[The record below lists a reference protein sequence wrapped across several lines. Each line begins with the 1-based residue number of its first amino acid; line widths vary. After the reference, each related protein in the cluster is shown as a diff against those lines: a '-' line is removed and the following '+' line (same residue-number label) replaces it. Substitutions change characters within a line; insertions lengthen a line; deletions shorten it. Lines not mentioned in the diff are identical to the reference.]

1 MGSARM
7 FRGRIPIW
15 GVDMKRRSKP
25 VSKMARQ
32 EARAAKLFLIPAF
45 LGLTFI
51 TYLPLI
57 SVFILSFFK
66 WTAIMPQPVFVGL
79 NNYIKLFTK
88 DMFFWTSVKVTVV
101 YAVLTVCISMVY
113 SITVAMLLNR
123 KVPAR
128 GFFRAIFYVPYIIPA
143 MAVYMSWALLYN
155 PDFGVLNALL
165 VRFGLP
171 KMAFLVDS
179 KFIIPSLAVISVWAS
194 GNLIVIFL
202 AGLGN
207 VPRVY
212 HEAAEIDGASF
223 WKRLIH
229 ITFPCM
235 TPIIFYNLL
244 MSLIANMQVVVPSL
258 IYAGSNRTTYPEYTF
273 MSFLMY
279 RTGFINNELS
289 YASTISFI
297 FFVII
302 GVFTLI
308 LFATSKSWLFY
319 EGGDK

>member
-1 MGSARM
+1 MAGG
-7 FRGRIPIW
+7 FPNKW
-15 GVDMKRRSKP
+15 GVDMTRQLQP

-51 TYLPLI
+51 TYLPLL
-57 SVFILSFFK
+57 SVFVLSFFK
-66 WTAIMPQPVFVGL
+66 WTAIMPQPIFVGI

-88 DMFFWTSVKVTVV
+88 DMFFWTSVKVTVQ
-101 YAVLTVCISMVY
+101 YAVITVCISMVY
-113 SITVAMLLNR
+113 SMTIAMLLNR

-128 GFFRAIFYVPYIIPA
+128 GFFRAVFYVPYIIPA

-165 VRFGLP
+165 IQNGLP

-179 KFIIPSLAVISVWAS
+179 KFIIPSLAVIAVWAS

-202 AGLGN
+202 AGLTN

-279 RTGFINNELS
+279 RTGFINNEMS
-289 YASTISFI
+289 YASTISFV

-302 GVFTLI
+302 GIFTLI

>member
-1 MGSARM
+1 
-7 FRGRIPIW
+7 
-15 GVDMKRRSKP
+15 
-25 VSKMARQ
+25 MARQ

-88 DMFFWTSVKVTVV
+88 DMFFWTSVKVTVI

-113 SITVAMLLNR
+113 SMTVAMLLNR

-128 GFFRAIFYVPYIIPA
+128 GFFRAVFYVPYIIPA

-165 VRFGLP
+165 VQNGLP

-179 KFIIPSLAVISVWAS
+179 RFIIPSLAVIAVWAS

-302 GVFTLI
+302 GIFTLI

>member
-1 MGSARM
+1 
-7 FRGRIPIW
+7 
-15 GVDMKRRSKP
+15 
-25 VSKMARQ
+25 MARQ

-66 WTAIMPQPVFVGL
+66 WTAIMPRPIYIGL
-79 NNYIKLFTK
+79 NNYVKLFTR
-88 DMFFWTSVKVTVV
+88 DIFFWTSIKVTLE
-101 YAVLTVCISMVY
+101 YALLTVCLSMIY
-113 SITVAMLLNR
+113 SMTIAMLLNR
-123 KVPAR
+123 KMPAR
-128 GFFRAIFYVPYIIPA
+128 GFFRAVFYVPYIIPA
-143 MAVYMSWALLYN
+143 IAVYTSWALLYN
-155 PDFGVLNALL
+155 PDFGVFNALF
-165 VRFGLP
+165 VRWGLP
-171 KMAFLVDS
+171 KISFLVDS
-179 KFIIPSLAVISVWAS
+179 KFIIPSLAVIAVWAS

-207 VPRVY
+207 VPKVY
-212 HEAAEIDGASF
+212 HEAAEIDGANF
-223 WKRLIH
+223 WQRLIH

-244 MSLIANMQVVVPSL
+244 MSLIVNMQVVVPSL

-279 RTGFINNELS
+279 RTGFINNDMS
-289 YASTISFI
+289 YASAISFI
-297 FFVII
+297 FFLLI
-302 GVFTLI
+302 GLFTLI

>member
-1 MGSARM
+1 
-7 FRGRIPIW
+7 
-15 GVDMKRRSKP
+15 
-25 VSKMARQ
+25 MARQ

-57 SVFILSFFK
+57 AVFVLSFFK
-66 WTAIMPQPVFVGL
+66 WTAIMPKPLFVGMA
-79 NNYIKLFTK
+79 NYIKLFTK
-88 DMFFWTSVKVTVV
+88 DIFFWTSVRVTVQ
-101 YAVLTVCISMVY
+101 YAVLSVCMGMIY
-113 SITVAMLLNR
+113 SVGIAMLLNR
-123 KVPAR
+123 KMPAR
-128 GFFRAIFYVPYIIPA
+128 GFFRAVFYVPYIIPA
-143 MAVYMSWALLYN
+143 IAVYTSWSLLYN
-155 PDFGVLNALL
+155 PDFGVFNAILAGN
-165 VRFGLP
+165 GLP
-171 KMAFLVDS
+171 RIAFLADS
-179 KFIIPSLAVISVWAS
+179 KWIIPSLSIIAVWAS

-207 VPRVY
+207 MPRVY
-212 HEAAEIDGASF
+212 HEAAEIDGASSWQRF
-223 WKRLIH
+223 YH
-229 ITFPCM
+229 ITMPCM

-279 RTGFINNELS
+279 RTGFINNDMS

-297 FFVII
+297 FFLII

>member
-1 MGSARM
+1 MSAGGPSTDEVMSMR
-7 FRGRIPIW
+7 
-15 GVDMKRRSKP
+15 VHAKP
-25 VSKMARQ
+25 VSRMVRQ

-51 TYLPLI
+51 TYLPLLA
-57 SVFILSFFK
+57 VFILSFFD
-66 WTAIMPQPVFVGL
+66 WTAIMPRPIFVGM
-79 NNYIKLFTK
+79 NNYIRLFTK
-88 DMFFWTSVKVTVV
+88 DMFFGTSVKVTVL
-101 YAVLTVCISMVY
+101 YAVLTVCISMFY
-113 SITVAMLLNR
+113 SMVVAMLLNR

-128 GFFRAIFYVPYIIPA
+128 GLFRAIFYVPYIIPA
-143 MAVYMSWALLYN
+143 IAVYMSWGLLFN
-155 PDFGVLNALL
+155 PDFGIFNSILALFKIP
-165 VRFGLP
+165 RIT
-171 KMAFLVDS
+171 FLGDS
-179 KFIIPSLAVISVWAS
+179 KFIIPSLSMIAVWAS

-212 HEAAEIDGASF
+212 HEAAEIDGASG
-223 WKRLIH
+223 WQRLIH

-244 MSLIANMQVVVPSL
+244 LSLIANMQVVVPSL
-258 IYAGSNRTTYPEYTF
+258 IYAGSYRTTYPEYTF

-279 RTGFINNELS
+279 RTGFINNKLS

-297 FFVII
+297 FFLII

>member
-1 MGSARM
+1 
-7 FRGRIPIW
+7 
-15 GVDMKRRSKP
+15 MKRPMKRMSLL
-25 VSKMARQ
+25 ARQ

-57 SVFILSFFK
+57 AVFVLSFFK
-66 WTAIMPQPVFVGL
+66 WTAIMPRPLFIGWD
-79 NNYIKLFTK
+79 NYVRLFTK
-88 DMFFWTSVKVTVV
+88 DIFFWTSVKVTVQ
-101 YAVLTVCISMVY
+101 YAVLSVLMSMIY
-113 SITVAMLLNR
+113 SLSIAMLLNR
-123 KVPAR
+123 KIPAR
-128 GFFRAIFYVPYIIPA
+128 GFFRAIFYVPYIVPA
-143 MAVYMSWALLYN
+143 IAMYTSWALLYN
-155 PDFGVLNALL
+155 PDFGVFNALL
-165 VRFGLP
+165 ASQGMSRI
-171 KMAFLVDS
+171 AFLTDS
-179 KFIIPSLAVISVWAS
+179 RYIIPSLSLIAVWAS

-212 HEAAEIDGASF
+212 HEAAEIDGASSWRRF
-223 WKRLIH
+223 YH
-229 ITFPCM
+229 ITVPCM

-279 RTGFINNELS
+279 RTGFINNDMS
-289 YASTISFI
+289 YASAISFV
-297 FFVII
+297 FFVLI
-302 GVFTLI
+302 GLFTLV

>member
-1 MGSARM
+1 MARQA
-7 FRGRIPIW
+7 
-15 GVDMKRRSKP
+15 KP
-25 VSKMARQ
+25 MSPMARQ

-57 SVFILSFFK
+57 AVFVLSFFK
-66 WTAIMPQPVFVGL
+66 WTAIMPKPLFIGL
-79 NNYIKLFTK
+79 NNYIRLFTK
-88 DMFFWTSVKVTVV
+88 DIFFYTSMKVTVY
-101 YAVLTVCISMVY
+101 YAVLSVLVSMFY
-113 SITVAMLLNR
+113 SLSVAMLLNR

-128 GFFRAIFYVPYIIPA
+128 GFFRAVFYVPYIIPA
-143 MAVYMSWALLYN
+143 MAVYMSWSLLYN
-155 PDFGVLNALL
+155 PDFGVFNAILAAN
-165 VRFGLP
+165 GIQ
-171 KMAFLVDS
+171 KIGFLADS
-179 KFIIPSLAVISVWAS
+179 KYIIPSLAVIGVWAS

-212 HEAAEIDGASF
+212 HEAAEIDGASAWRRF
-223 WKRLIH
+223 IH

-235 TPIIFYNLL
+235 TPIIFCNLL

-279 RTGFINNELS
+279 RTGFTNNDLS

-297 FFVII
+297 FFLII

>member
-1 MGSARM
+1 M
-7 FRGRIPIW
+7 
-15 GVDMKRRSKP
+15 RRWHRP
-25 VSKMARQ
+25 VSRMARQ

-45 LGLTFI
+45 FGLTFI
-51 TYLPLI
+51 TYLPLLA
-57 SVFILSFFK
+57 VFVLSFFK
-66 WTAIMPQPVFVGL
+66 WTAIIPQPIYVGL

-88 DMFFWTSVKVTVV
+88 DMFFWTSIRVTVL
-101 YAVLTVCISMVY
+101 YAVLTVSLSMVY
-113 SITVAMLLNR
+113 SLSIAMLLNR
-123 KVPAR
+123 KIPAR
-128 GFFRAIFYVPYIIPA
+128 GFFRAVFYVPYIIPA

-155 PDFGVLNALL
+155 PDFGVFNALL
-165 VRFGLP
+165 ASRGMT
-171 KMAFLVDS
+171 KIGFLSDS
-179 KFIIPSLAVISVWAS
+179 RFIIPSIATIAVWAS

-212 HEAAEIDGASF
+212 HEAAEIDGANGWQRF
-223 WKRLIH
+223 LN

-235 TPIIFYNLL
+235 TPIVFYNLL

-279 RTGFINNELS
+279 RTGFINNDLS

-297 FFVII
+297 FFLII

-308 LFATSKSWLFY
+308 LFATSKRWLFY
-319 EGGDK
+319 EGGDR

>member
-1 MGSARM
+1 MKKSA
-7 FRGRIPIW
+7 G
-15 GVDMKRRSKP
+15 GTSL
-25 VSKMARQ
+25 MARQ

-57 SVFILSFFK
+57 AAFVLSFFK
-66 WTAIMPQPVFVGL
+66 WTAIMPQPIFVGL
-79 NNYIKLFTK
+79 NNYIRLFTK
-88 DMFFWTSVKVTVV
+88 DIFFATSVKVTVT
-101 YAVLTVCISMVY
+101 YAVLSVCVSMLY
-113 SITVAMLLNR
+113 SLTVAMLLNR
-123 KVPAR
+123 KIPAR
-128 GFFRAIFYVPYIIPA
+128 GFFRAVFYVPYIIPA
-143 MAVYMSWALLYN
+143 MAVYTSWALLYS
-155 PDFGVLNALL
+155 PDSGVFNALL
-165 VRFGLP
+165 AHYGMPRIT
-171 KMAFLVDS
+171 FLADS
-179 KFIIPSLAVISVWAS
+179 KFIIPSLAVIAVWAS

-212 HEAAEIDGASF
+212 HEAAEIDGASS
-223 WKRLIH
+223 WRRLLH
-229 ITFPCM
+229 ITLPCM
-235 TPIIFYNLL
+235 SPIIFYNLL

-279 RTGFINNELS
+279 RTGFINNDLS

-297 FFVII
+297 FFLII

>member
-1 MGSARM
+1 MLKPSRM
-7 FRGRIPIW
+7 
-15 GVDMKRRSKP
+15 
-25 VSKMARQ
+25 VSRMARQ

-57 SVFILSFFK
+57 AVFILSFFK
-66 WTAIMPQPVFVGL
+66 WTAIMPRPIFIGL
-79 NNYIKLFTK
+79 NNYVKLFTR
-88 DMFFWTSVKVTVV
+88 DIFFWTSIKVTLQ
-101 YAVLTVCISMVY
+101 YAGLTVIISMLY
-113 SITVAMLLNR
+113 SLTVAMLLNR
-123 KVPAR
+123 KMPAR
-128 GFFRAIFYVPYIIPA
+128 GFFRAVFYVPYIIPA
-143 MAVYMSWALLYN
+143 IAVYTSWALLYN
-155 PDFGVLNALL
+155 PDFGVFNALL
-165 VRFGLP
+165 VKYGLA
-171 KMAFLVDS
+171 KISFLVDS
-179 KFIIPSLAVISVWAS
+179 RTIVPSLAVIAVWAS

-212 HEAAEIDGASF
+212 HEAAEIDGASY
-223 WKRLIH
+223 WQRLLH

-289 YASTISFI
+289 YASAISFI
-297 FFVII
+297 FFLLI
-302 GVFTLI
+302 GLFTLI

>member
-1 MGSARM
+1 M
-7 FRGRIPIW
+7 
-15 GVDMKRRSKP
+15 
-25 VSKMARQ
+25 SKMARQ

-51 TYLPLI
+51 TYLPLL
-57 SVFILSFFK
+57 SVFVLSFFK
-66 WTAIMPQPVFVGL
+66 WTAIMPQPIFVGL

-88 DMFFWTSVKVTVV
+88 DMFFWTSVKVTVL
-101 YAVLTVCISMVY
+101 YAVMTVCISMIY
-113 SITVAMLLNR
+113 ALTVAMLLNR

-128 GFFRAIFYVPYIIPA
+128 GFFRAVFYVPYIIPA
-143 MAVYMSWALLYN
+143 MAVYMAWGLLYN
-155 PDFGVLNALL
+155 PDFGVLNAIL
-165 VRFGLP
+165 VSSGLQ
-171 KMAFLVDS
+171 KVSFLVDS
-179 KFIIPSLAVISVWAS
+179 KFIIPSLAVIAVWAS

-212 HEAAEIDGASF
+212 HEAAEIDGANG
-223 WKRLIH
+223 WQRLIH
-229 ITFPCM
+229 ITLPCM

-258 IYAGSNRTTYPEYTF
+258 IYAGSYRTTYPEYTF

-289 YASTISFI
+289 YASTISFV
-297 FFVII
+297 FFLII

>member
-1 MGSARM
+1 
-7 FRGRIPIW
+7 
-15 GVDMKRRSKP
+15 
-25 VSKMARQ
+25 MARQ

-45 LGLTFI
+45 FGLTFI
-51 TYLPLI
+51 TYLPLLA
-57 SVFILSFFK
+57 VFVLSFFK
-66 WTAIMPQPVFVGL
+66 WTAIIPQPIYVGL

-88 DMFFWTSVKVTVV
+88 DMFFWTSIRVTVL
-101 YAVLTVCISMVY
+101 YAVLTVSLSMVY
-113 SITVAMLLNR
+113 SLSIAMLLNR
-123 KVPAR
+123 KIPAR
-128 GFFRAIFYVPYIIPA
+128 GFFRAVFYVPYIIPA

-155 PDFGVLNALL
+155 PDFGVFNALL
-165 VRFGLP
+165 ASRGMT
-171 KMAFLVDS
+171 KIGFLSDS
-179 KFIIPSLAVISVWAS
+179 RFIIPSIATIAVWAS

-212 HEAAEIDGASF
+212 HEAAEIDGANGWQRF
-223 WKRLIH
+223 LN

-235 TPIIFYNLL
+235 TPIVFYNLL

-279 RTGFINNELS
+279 RTGFINNDLS

-297 FFVII
+297 FFLII

-308 LFATSKSWLFY
+308 LFATSKRWLFY
-319 EGGDK
+319 EGGDR

>member
-1 MGSARM
+1 
-7 FRGRIPIW
+7 
-15 GVDMKRRSKP
+15 
-25 VSKMARQ
+25 MARQ

-51 TYLPLI
+51 TYLPLLA
-57 SVFILSFFK
+57 VFILSFFK
-66 WTAIMPQPVFVGL
+66 WTAIMPQPIFVGL

-88 DMFFWTSVKVTVV
+88 DMFFWTSVKVTVL
-101 YAVLTVCISMVY
+101 YAVLTVCISMIY
-113 SITVAMLLNR
+113 SMTIAMLLNR

-128 GFFRAIFYVPYIIPA
+128 GFFRAVFYVPYIIPA

-165 VRFGLP
+165 VKSGLP
-171 KMAFLVDS
+171 KMSFLVDS
-179 KFIIPSLAVISVWAS
+179 RFIIPSLAVIAVWAS
-194 GNLIVIFL
+194 GNLIVIYL

-289 YASTISFI
+289 YASTISFV

>member
-1 MGSARM
+1 
-7 FRGRIPIW
+7 
-15 GVDMKRRSKP
+15 
-25 VSKMARQ
+25 MARQ

-57 SVFILSFFK
+57 AVFALSFFK
-66 WTAIMPQPVFVGL
+66 WTAIMPRPLFVGL
-79 NNYIKLFTK
+79 SNYIRLFTK
-88 DMFFWTSVKVTVV
+88 DIFFWTSVKVTVQ
-101 YAVLTVCISMVY
+101 YAVLSVCAGMVY
-113 SITVAMLLNR
+113 SLSIALLLSR

-128 GFFRAIFYVPYIIPA
+128 GFFRAVFYVPYIIPA
-143 MAVYMSWALLYN
+143 IAVYTSWALLYN
-155 PDFGVLNALL
+155 PDFGVFNALL
-165 VRFGLP
+165 ASQGLP
-171 KMAFLVDS
+171 RITFLADS
-179 KFIIPSLAVISVWAS
+179 RYIIPSLAVIAVWAS

-212 HEAAEIDGASF
+212 HEAAEIDGASAWQRF
-223 WKRLIH
+223 CR
-229 ITFPCM
+229 ITVPCM

-279 RTGFINNELS
+279 RTGFINNDLS

-297 FFVII
+297 FFAVI
-302 GVFTLI
+302 GLFTLV
-308 LFATSKSWLFY
+308 LFVTSKSWLFY
-319 EGGDK
+319 EGGDR

>member
-1 MGSARM
+1 
-7 FRGRIPIW
+7 
-15 GVDMKRRSKP
+15 
-25 VSKMARQ
+25 
-32 EARAAKLFLIPAF
+32 
-45 LGLTFI
+45 
-51 TYLPLI
+51 
-57 SVFILSFFK
+57 
-66 WTAIMPQPVFVGL
+66 MPQPIFVGL
-79 NNYIKLFTK
+79 NNYIRLFTK
-88 DMFFWTSVKVTVV
+88 DMFFWTSVKVTVL
-101 YAVLTVCISMVY
+101 YSVLTVCISMVY
-113 SITVAMLLNR
+113 SMTIAMLLNR

-128 GFFRAIFYVPYIIPA
+128 GFFRAVFYVPYIIPA
-143 MAVYMSWALLYN
+143 MAVYMSWGLLYN
-155 PDFGVLNALL
+155 PDFGVLNAIL
-165 VRFGLP
+165 VRYGLP
-171 KMAFLVDS
+171 KIAFLVDS
-179 KFIIPSLAVISVWAS
+179 KFIIPSLAVIAVWAS

-212 HEAAEIDGASF
+212 HEAAEIDGASS
-223 WKRLIH
+223 WQRLIH

-279 RTGFINNELS
+279 RTGFINNDLS

-297 FFVII
+297 FFLII

>member
-1 MGSARM
+1 
-7 FRGRIPIW
+7 
-15 GVDMKRRSKP
+15 
-25 VSKMARQ
+25 MARQ

-45 LGLTFI
+45 FGLTFI
-51 TYLPLI
+51 TYLPLLA
-57 SVFILSFFK
+57 VFVLSFFK
-66 WTAIMPQPVFVGL
+66 WTAIMPQPIYVGL

-88 DMFFWTSVKVTVV
+88 DMFFWTSIRVTVL
-101 YAVLTVCISMVY
+101 YAVLTVSLSMVY
-113 SITVAMLLNR
+113 SLSIAMLLNR
-123 KVPAR
+123 KIPAR
-128 GFFRAIFYVPYIIPA
+128 GFFRAVFYVPYIIPA

-155 PDFGVLNALL
+155 PDFGVFNALL
-165 VRFGLP
+165 ASRGMT
-171 KMAFLVDS
+171 KIGFLSDS
-179 KFIIPSLAVISVWAS
+179 RFIIPSIATIAVWAS

-212 HEAAEIDGASF
+212 HEAAEIDGANGWQRF
-223 WKRLIH
+223 LN

-235 TPIIFYNLL
+235 TPIVFYNLL
-244 MSLIANMQVVVPSL
+244 LSLIANMQVVVPSL

-279 RTGFINNELS
+279 RTGFINNDLS

-297 FFVII
+297 FFLII

-308 LFATSKSWLFY
+308 LFATSKRWLFY
-319 EGGDK
+319 EGGDR

>member
-1 MGSARM
+1 MGSARVS
-7 FRGRIPIW
+7 RGRVSNKW
-15 GVDMKRRSKP
+15 GVDMKRLP

-51 TYLPLI
+51 TYLPLL
-57 SVFILSFFK
+57 SVFVLSFFK
-66 WTAIMPQPVFVGL
+66 WTAIMPQPIYVGL
-79 NNYIKLFTK
+79 NNYIRLFTK
-88 DMFFWTSVKVTVV
+88 DLFFWTSVKVTVL

-113 SITVAMLLNR
+113 SMTVAMLLNR

-128 GFFRAIFYVPYIIPA
+128 GFFRAVFYVPYIIPA
-143 MAVYMSWALLYN
+143 MAVYMSWGLLYN
-155 PDFGVLNALL
+155 PDFGIFNAILAH
-165 VRFGLP
+165 FGLQ
-171 KMAFLVDS
+171 KASFLVDS
-179 KFIIPSLAVISVWAS
+179 KFIIPSLAVIAVWAS

-212 HEAAEIDGASF
+212 HEAAEIDGANF
-223 WKRLIH
+223 WQRLVH

-279 RTGFINNELS
+279 RTGFINNDLS

-297 FFVII
+297 FFLII

>member
-1 MGSARM
+1 
-7 FRGRIPIW
+7 
-15 GVDMKRRSKP
+15 MKRRSKP

-66 WTAIMPQPVFVGL
+66 WTAIMPKPIFIGL
-79 NNYIKLFTK
+79 NNYVKLFTK

-101 YAVLTVCISMVY
+101 YAFLTVCISMVY
-113 SITVAMLLNR
+113 SMTIAMLLNR
-123 KVPAR
+123 KLPAR
-128 GFFRAIFYVPYIIPA
+128 GFFRALFYVPYIIPA
-143 MAVYMSWALLYN
+143 MAVYMCWALLYN

-165 VRFGLP
+165 VQNGLP

-179 KFIIPSLAVISVWAS
+179 KFIIPSLAVIAVWAS

>member
-1 MGSARM
+1 M
-7 FRGRIPIW
+7 
-15 GVDMKRRSKP
+15 V
-25 VSKMARQ
+25 RQ

-57 SVFILSFFK
+57 SVFVLSFFK
-66 WTAIMPQPVFVGL
+66 WTAIMPQPIFVGL
-79 NNYIKLFTK
+79 NNYIKLFTR
-88 DMFFWTSVKVTVV
+88 DMFFWTSVKVTVL
-101 YAVLTVCISMVY
+101 YAVLTVGISMLY
-113 SITVAMLLNR
+113 SMTIAMLLNR

-128 GFFRAIFYVPYIIPA
+128 GFFRALFYVPYIIPA
-143 MAVYMSWALLYN
+143 MAVYMSWGLLYN
-155 PDFGVLNALL
+155 PDFGVLNSILDK
-165 VRFGLP
+165 FGMD
-171 KMAFLVDS
+171 KVAFLVDS
-179 KFIIPSLAVISVWAS
+179 KYIIPSLAVIAVWAS

-223 WKRLIH
+223 WQRLVH

-258 IYAGSNRTTYPEYTF
+258 IFAGSNRTTYPEYTF

-279 RTGFINNELS
+279 RTGFINNDLS
-289 YASTISFI
+289 YASALSFI

-302 GVFTLI
+302 GIFTLI

>member
-1 MGSARM
+1 MAGG
-7 FRGRIPIW
+7 FPNKW
-15 GVDMKRRSKP
+15 GVDMTRQLQP

-51 TYLPLI
+51 TYLPLL
-57 SVFILSFFK
+57 SVFVLSFFK
-66 WTAIMPQPVFVGL
+66 WTAIMPQPIFVGI

-88 DMFFWTSVKVTVV
+88 DMFFWTSVKVTVQ
-101 YAVLTVCISMVY
+101 YAVITVCISMVY
-113 SITVAMLLNR
+113 SMTIAMLLNR

-128 GFFRAIFYVPYIIPA
+128 GFFRAVFYVPYIIPA

-165 VRFGLP
+165 VQNGLP

-179 KFIIPSLAVISVWAS
+179 KFIIPSLAVIAVWAS

-202 AGLGN
+202 AGLTN

-279 RTGFINNELS
+279 RTGFINNEMS
-289 YASTISFI
+289 YASTISFV

-302 GVFTLI
+302 GMFTLI
-308 LFATSKSWLFY
+308 LFSTSKSWLFY